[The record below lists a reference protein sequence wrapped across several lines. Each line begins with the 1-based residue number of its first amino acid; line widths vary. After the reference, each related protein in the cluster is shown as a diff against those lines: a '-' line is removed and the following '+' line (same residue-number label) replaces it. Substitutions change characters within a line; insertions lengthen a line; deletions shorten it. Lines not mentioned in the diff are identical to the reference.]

1 MKSKLARGLF
11 RVKGTR
17 YDEQVRN
24 FELAR
29 AFGEIADLLELQQ
42 AGIFRIRAYRRA
54 AQNLESLSEDV
65 EAIAGR
71 GELDTIPGIG
81 KDLAAKIDEYLKTE
95 KIAYVDELHKEIP
108 PGVVELMGVQGVGPK
123 TAKLFFD
130 KLGIDSIEKLEAAI
144 RSGQIL
150 GLPGIKEK
158 TRQNILKGIVT
169 LRAGQAR
176 MPLGKA
182 LPLAEALVGALKAL
196 PEVRQIEVAGSIRR
210 RRDTVGNVDILVTSQ
225 KPATV
230 MERFVTLPAVAQVL
244 LHGETKSSIRHRE
257 GIQVDLR
264 VVESDVFG
272 AALQYF
278 TGSQLH
284 NVRLREMASRNG
296 LRISEYGVFNEKTG
310 ERLAG
315 KTEEEVYRV
324 VRLPWIPAELRGDRG
339 EIDAAMEGRLPSLLD
354 LGQIRGDLHAHT
366 DWSDGHHPLP
376 ALVEAAEARGYEYI
390 VVSDHSRSST
400 VARGLTPERL
410 RDQIKQIREL
420 QKTHRIRI
428 LTGTECDILP
438 DGSLDFPNDLLQEL
452 DVVLAAVHSRFKQSR
467 EEMTARICRALEHPL
482 VTILAHPT
490 GRLIG
495 VRDAY
500 DVDLEQVFATARR
513 HGKAVEINASP
524 YRLDLN
530 DLHARR
536 ARDLGCRIAVNTDTH
551 YLANLDHMSF
561 GVATARRA
569 WVGPDQV
576 MNTAPLETLLALT
589 RSDRR

>member
-1 MKSKLARGLF
+1 MLKSKLARGLF

-95 KIAYVDELHKEIP
+95 RIAYLDELHKEPP

-130 KLGIDSIEKLEAAI
+130 KPGIDSIEKLEAAI

-257 GIQVDLR
+257 GIQ
-264 VVESDVFG
+264 
-272 AALQYF
+272 
-278 TGSQLH
+278 
-284 NVRLREMASRNG
+284 
-296 LRISEYGVFNEKTG
+296 
-310 ERLAG
+310 
-315 KTEEEVYRV
+315 
-324 VRLPWIPAELRGDRG
+324 
-339 EIDAAMEGRLPSLLD
+339 
-354 LGQIRGDLHAHT
+354 
-366 DWSDGHHPLP
+366 
-376 ALVEAAEARGYEYI
+376 
-390 VVSDHSRSST
+390 
-400 VARGLTPERL
+400 
-410 RDQIKQIREL
+410 
-420 QKTHRIRI
+420 
-428 LTGTECDILP
+428 
-438 DGSLDFPNDLLQEL
+438 
-452 DVVLAAVHSRFKQSR
+452 
-467 EEMTARICRALEHPL
+467 
-482 VTILAHPT
+482 
-490 GRLIG
+490 
-495 VRDAY
+495 
-500 DVDLEQVFATARR
+500 
-513 HGKAVEINASP
+513 
-524 YRLDLN
+524 
-530 DLHARR
+530 
-536 ARDLGCRIAVNTDTH
+536 
-551 YLANLDHMSF
+551 
-561 GVATARRA
+561 
-569 WVGPDQV
+569 
-576 MNTAPLETLLALT
+576 
-589 RSDRR
+589 